1 MNSGTPDE
9 ELYALF
15 LRERSEE
22 ALLHLITR
30 HKESLMLFLNGFV
43 HDLTMAEE
51 LALDAFAEVAAGP
64 TLFRGRSSFRT
75 WLFSIGRNLALK
87 ALKRSGLAD
96 ESSEDARTESPE
108 MEILLDERNRQL
120 YEGLSKIKD
129 DYRRVLILLYFE
141 GMTHEE
147 VSAVMKKSRKQIYNL
162 ADRGKSALRE
172 ELLKMGF
179 TCEIG

>member
-1 MNSGTPDE
+1 
-9 ELYALF
+9 
-15 LRERSEE
+15 
-22 ALLHLITR
+22 
-30 HKESLMLFLNGFV
+30 MLFLNGFV

-147 VSAVMKKSRKQIYNL
+147 VSEVKKKSRKQIYNL